1 MLRFSKK
8 ADYGLIAL
16 RHLACH
22 PGETCTAKEIAEA
35 YLIPAELM
43 AKILQRLVQDG
54 LVASQQGSNGGYVL
68 ARKPEEI
75 RAVDVI
81 EALEGPFSITSCRT
95 DRGLCFQFEK
105 CTVKDPLA
113 ELNLSVVRLL
123 ERMTIREL
131 AGTESFTNN

>member
-22 PGETCTAKEIAEA
+22 AGETCTAKEIAAEH
-35 YLIPAELM
+35 LIPAELM
-43 AKILQRLVQDG
+43 AKILQRLVQNG

-75 RAVDVI
+75 TTAEVV

-95 DRGLCFQFEK
+95 DKGLCFQFEK

-123 ERMTIREL
+123 ERVTIREL
-131 AGTESFTNN
+131 AGAESFRNN